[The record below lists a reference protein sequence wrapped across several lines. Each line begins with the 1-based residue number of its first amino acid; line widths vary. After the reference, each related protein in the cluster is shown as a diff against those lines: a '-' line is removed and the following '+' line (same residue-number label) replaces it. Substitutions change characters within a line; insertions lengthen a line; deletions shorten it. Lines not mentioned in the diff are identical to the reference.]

1 MECQSLS
8 DFPKVAIGHKTDLF
22 GPSLALYLSC
32 VPRFTL
38 PLGEAAV
45 SHPSAQE
52 HVFWEHSE
60 QCLLLC
66 LHQRRAVR

>member
-1 MECQSLS
+1 MEGQSLS

-32 VPRFTL
+32 VPRLTL

-45 SHPSAQE
+45 CIPVHRSMFSGSTRNS
-52 HVFWEHSE
+52 VS
-60 QCLLLC
+60 CYVSTRDVL
-66 LHQRRAVR
+66 